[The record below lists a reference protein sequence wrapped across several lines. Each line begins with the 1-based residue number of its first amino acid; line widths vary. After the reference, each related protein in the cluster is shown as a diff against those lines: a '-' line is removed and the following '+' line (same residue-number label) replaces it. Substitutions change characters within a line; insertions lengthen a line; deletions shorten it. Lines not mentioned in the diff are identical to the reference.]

1 MLITDQ
7 TARFFKLWNLK
18 NSLQYNVV
26 FSHVVRY
33 LCKLQLNLVIFAGFG
48 QACQGM
54 SKALQN
60 NKATISLG
68 RILFICFYMQ
78 LHSRGI
84 YIVIMSFQQSMVRHA
99 QSSLKQQITNIFEN
113 GRVILLTFCQQ
124 LFASCQISIETT
136 KTCYF
141 GLALSGI
148 ATQSIRLSNV
158 LNFKKSKRI

>member
-18 NSLQYNVV
+18 NSLRYNVV

-33 LCKLQLNLVIFAGFG
+33 LCKLQLNLAIFAGFG

-68 RILFICFYMQ
+68 RVDLFCLFVFTCSYTVVEAT
-78 LHSRGI
+78 LLSCRFSRVWSGMPKVLWSNKSPI
-84 YIVIMSFQQSMVRHA
+84 
-99 QSSLKQQITNIFEN
+99 SLKMVCDFVEFLLVVICIFLDIHWN
-113 GRVILLTFCQQ
+113 YKNM
-124 LFASCQISIETT
+124 LFWA
-136 KTCYF
+136 
-141 GLALSGI
+141 GI
-148 ATQSIRLSNV
+148 VRLSH
-158 LNFKKSKRI
+158 